1 MTNILNLLLES
12 EKYREVVQKL
22 NVADKNIKINVNGA
36 SECQKAHFCSA
47 LINHTGL
54 KGVFVAYNELEAK
67 KIYEDFKHFLGEGVL
82 FYPSREITLYDI
94 EFKSYDLVFSR
105 VTALDRIC
113 RKDYVLIVTSIEA
126 ILQKLPDPDLFI
138 KESLQLKQGSKIDV
152 TGIAPLFV
160 EMGYSRES
168 RVESKGT
175 FSIRGGILDV
185 FPVNCEQPCRIELFD
200 DEIDTI
206 RVFDPDTQR
215 SENMLNDVVI
225 CPAREVLYKSE
236 QREDIISSINRCLDM
251 ASKNMVE
258 KGVEADDIDRFKQ
271 KVNAD
276 IDKFYEQY
284 YFAGIDKYIPVI
296 FEEPCS
302 IFDYLKDALVFMDE
316 LSMSK
321 NRADNFI
328 REINEISLA
337 LYDKHQLLPCG
348 DIVFDFDE
356 ILRFTCGMN
365 CIFLNS
371 LRKDLITQKPDEDY
385 GKNYRGNIE
394 IDISVR
400 SIPSYQGQMDLFIDD
415 IKKWRSRGFKIALLA
430 GTQSRGKRLEEVLS
444 EAGIACEYCEN
455 FDKDIQKS
463 CIFIS
468 KGNISKGFEAIDG
481 RFAIFSDSD
490 IFAKQ
495 KRQRKSVKKSKGVDI
510 NLFSDLNVGDY
521 VVHQTHGVGQY
532 AGIQN
537 LVVDNIKKDYLKIV
551 YQGGDYLYI
560 PVTQLD
566 LIQKYIGSE
575 GKAPKLNKLGGSEWE
590 RTKAKVKESLKDI
603 AEELVKLYAQ
613 RQNAKGHK
621 FSKDTVWQKQFE
633 DLFPYEETPD
643 QLRCIEEVKKDMESE
658 KVMDRLLCGDV
669 GYGKTEVAIRAIFKA
684 VMDGKQ
690 VAYLVPTTILAQQHY
705 MNFRERFKDFPV
717 KVEVLS
723 RFKTASE
730 QKNIIK
736 DVKAGLIDVLIGT
749 HRLLQ
754 KDVQFKDLGLLVVD
768 EEQRF
773 GVSHKEKLKALKT
786 NVDVLTLTATPIPR
800 TLHMSLVGIRDIS
813 VLEDPPEERY
823 PVQTYVM
830 EYDEDIIKDAIIREL
845 SRKGQVF
852 YLYNS
857 VRNINTKANRIAQ
870 MIPEARIAVAHG
882 QMSENELEDVM
893 QRFIDKEYD
902 VLVCTTII
910 ESGLDMPNVNTIIVE
925 DADKMGLAQLYQI
938 RGRVG
943 RSNRLAFA
951 YITYRRDKILSEV
964 AQKRLQT
971 IREFTE
977 FGSGFKIAMRDLE
990 IRGAGNLLGPQQHGH
1005 MDAVGYDMYCRLLEQ
1020 AVREVKGEQPQQ
1032 EKPEILIDINVN
1044 AYIDSMYIEDEASR
1058 LEMYK
1063 KIASVEN
1070 EQDATEIID
1079 ELADRYGHVPQEV
1092 KNLIDIAFIK
1102 FMASLCG
1109 FAAVVERQGSI
1120 VFQYAKG
1127 RCFDVDKIS
1136 KLGAKYRNQLL
1147 AAAGKSPHI
1156 AFKVQGMTRDKLLS
1170 NIKILLQDIIY

>member
-1 MTNILNLLLES
+1 MMANILDLLLEN
-12 EKYREVVQKL
+12 EKYRGIVQKF
-22 NVADKNIKINVNGA
+22 NTSNKDFKISVNGA
-36 SECQKAHFCSA
+36 SESQKAHFCSA
-47 LINHTGL
+47 LLYHTASRGI
-54 KGVFVAYNELEAK
+54 FVAYNELEAK
-67 KIYEDFKHFLGEGVL
+67 RIYEDFKQFLGERVL
-82 FYPSREITLYDI
+82 FYPAREITLYDI

-105 VTALDRIC
+105 VTVLDKIC
-113 RKDYVLIVTSIEA
+113 RQDYVLVVASIEA
-126 ILQKLPDPDLFI
+126 VLQKLPSPILFAR
-138 KESLQLKQGSKIDV
+138 ETLQLKQGSKIDIA
-152 TGIAPLFV
+152 GISSSLV
-160 EMGYSRES
+160 EMGYLREA

-175 FSIRGGILDV
+175 FSIRGGIIDI
-185 FPVNCEQPCRIELFD
+185 FPVNSEQPCRIELFD
-200 DEIDTI
+200 DEIDSI
-206 RVFDPDTQR
+206 RNFDPDTQR
-215 SENMLNDVVI
+215 SENILESVVV
-225 CPAREVLYKSE
+225 CPAREVIYKPAH
-236 QREDIISSINRCLDM
+236 REGIISRINKHLHI
-251 ASKNMVE
+251 AIETLLE
-258 KGVEADDIDRFKQ
+258 KGIEKEEIEKLKQ

-276 IDKFYEQY
+276 IERFCQQY
-284 YFAGIDKYIPVI
+284 YFAGIDKYIPVL
-296 FEEPCS
+296 FEEHSS
-302 IFDYLKDALVFMDE
+302 IFDYMKEAVIYLDE
-316 LSMSK
+316 PSMSK
-321 NRADNFI
+321 KRADNFI
-328 REINEISLA
+328 REISEISLS

-348 DIVFDFDE
+348 DILFDFSE
-356 ILRFTCGMN
+356 IQHFISSRN
-365 CIFLNS
+365 CVFLNS
-371 LRKDLITQKPDEDY
+371 LGKDRINEY
-385 GKNYRGNIE
+385 IE
-394 IDISVR
+394 FNLASR
-400 SIPSYQGQMDLFIDD
+400 SIPSYHSQMDMFLDD
-415 IKKWRSRGFKIALLA
+415 IKRWRDRNFKIAVLS
-430 GTQSRGKRLEEVLS
+430 GTQGRGKRLAEVLS
-444 EAGIACEYCEN
+444 EAGIESEYCEN
-455 FDKDIQKS
+455 FDKKLGKS
-463 CIFIS
+463 RVFIA
-468 KGNISKGFEAIDG
+468 KANISKGFESIDG
-481 RFAIFSDSD
+481 RFVVISDSD
-490 IFAKQ
+490 IFAKE
-495 KRQRKSVKKSKGVDI
+495 KRQRKSFRKAKGVDI
-510 NLFSDLNVGDY
+510 NLFSDLNIGDY

-537 LVVDNIKKDYLKIV
+537 LVVDNVKKDYLKIV

-575 GKAPKLNKLGGSEWE
+575 GKAPKLNKLGGSEWQK
-590 RTKAKVKESLKDI
+590 TKAKVKESLKDL

-613 RQNAKGHK
+613 RQNAKGYK

-717 KVEVLS
+717 IVEVLS

-736 DVKAGLIDVLIGT
+736 DLKAGLIDVLIGT

-830 EYDEDIIKDAIIREL
+830 EYDEEIVKDAIIREL
-845 SRKGQVF
+845 ARKGQVF

-857 VRNINTKANRIAQ
+857 VRSINIKADSIAA
-870 MIPEARIAVAHG
+870 MVPEARVAVAHG

-893 QRFIDKEYD
+893 QSFINKEYD
-902 VLVCTTII
+902 ILVCTTII

-951 YITYRRDKILSEV
+951 YITYRRDKILPEI
-964 AQKRLQT
+964 AQKRLQA

-1020 AVREVKGEQPQQ
+1020 AVREVKGEEPQQ
-1032 EKPEILIDINVN
+1032 EKPEILIDININ
-1044 AYIDSMYIEDEASR
+1044 AYIDSMYIQDEASR

-1063 KIASVEN
+1063 KIASIEN
-1070 EQDATEIID
+1070 EQDEMEIID
-1079 ELADRYGHVPQEV
+1079 ELADRYGDVPQEV
-1092 KNLIDIAFIK
+1092 KNLIDIALIK
-1102 FMASLCG
+1102 SMASLCG
-1109 FAAVVERQGSI
+1109 FSSIVERQGSI
-1120 VFQYAKG
+1120 VLQYAKE
-1127 RCFDVDKIS
+1127 RRFDIDKIS
-1136 KLGAKYRNQLL
+1136 RLGAKYRNQLL

-1156 AFKVQGMTRDKLLS
+1156 AYKIQGMSREKLLA